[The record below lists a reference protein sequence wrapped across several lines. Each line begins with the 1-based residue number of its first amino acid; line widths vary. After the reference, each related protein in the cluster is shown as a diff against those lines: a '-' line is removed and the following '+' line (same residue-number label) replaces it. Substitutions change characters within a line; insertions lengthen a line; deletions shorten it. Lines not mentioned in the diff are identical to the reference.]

1 MIARLTGSIAAME
14 PDGVVLDVGGV
25 GYRVAVP
32 ASTLAALGSER
43 GIVTLHTRLQVRDS
57 ELVLYGTA
65 DAPSMALFDRL
76 ITVSGVGPRLAL
88 ALLSV
93 LDANALPAAIV
104 AGDIDA
110 LVAAPG
116 VGRKIAQRIVLEL
129 RQHLESVGPTSGGE
143 GAALAF
149 GGSGAE
155 LDALAAL
162 TGLGYSAAEARR
174 ALAAAAADVDAD
186 ADAEARILGALR
198 QLGRG

>member
-1 MIARLTGSIAAME
+1 MIARLTGTIAAIE

-32 ASTLAALGSER
+32 ASTLAALGSPRAE
-43 GIVTLHTRLQVRDS
+43 ITLHTRLQVRDN
-57 ELVLYGTA
+57 ELVLFGAA
-65 DAPSMALFDRL
+65 DAASLALFDRL
-76 ITVSGVGPRLAL
+76 ITVNGVGPRLAL

-93 LDANALPAAIV
+93 LDASSLPAAIV
-104 AGDIDA
+104 AGDLDA

-129 RQHLESVGPTSGGE
+129 RPHLEALGGPGASGS
-143 GAALAF
+143 AALSF
-149 GGSGAE
+149 GGAGDD

-174 ALAAAAADVDAD
+174 ALAAAEIPPDADV
-186 ADAEARILGALR
+186 EARILGALR

>member
-1 MIARLTGSIAAME
+1 MIARLTGTIAAVE

-32 ASTLAALGSER
+32 ASTLAALGSA
-43 GIVTLHTRLQVRDS
+43 GGDVTLHTRLQVRDS
-57 ELVLYGTA
+57 ELVLFGTA
-65 DAPSMALFDRL
+65 DAASLALFDRL
-76 ITVSGVGPRLAL
+76 VTVNGVGPRLAL

-93 LDANALPAAIV
+93 LDASSLPAAIV
-104 AGDIDA
+104 AGDLDA
-110 LVAAPG
+110 LTVAPG

-129 RQHLESVGPTSGGE
+129 RPHLEAVGIAGGG
-143 GAALAF
+143 GAAEPGF
-149 GGSGAE
+149 GGSGDD

-174 ALAAAAADVDAD
+174 ALGAADVPPGAD
-186 ADAEARILGALR
+186 VEARILAALR